1 MDRLTIVKVG
11 GKVVEDADLLNTLL
25 DNFITITGYKI
36 LVHGGGSMATRMA
49 ERLGIETRMVEGRR
63 ITDPETLEI
72 ATMVY
77 AGLVNKKI
85 VAGLQARNCNALGM
99 TGADLDLIRARK
111 RPVETV
117 DYGLVGDVEEV
128 NTHELRLLLYENV
141 IPVVAPLTHDGHG
154 ALLNTNADT
163 IAAHLGMEL
172 SHHYKVLLFYCF
184 EKRGV
189 LTDPLDENSVMS
201 ELTESNYYEL
211 KESGVISSGMIPKIF
226 NGFKAIHKGVSEVL
240 ITNPENFYRGRGTR
254 LVKD

>member
-11 GKVVEDADLLNTLL
+11 GKVVEDADLLNALL

-36 LVHGGGSMATRMA
+36 LVHGGGSLATKMA
-49 ERLGIETRMVEGRR
+49 ERLGVETRMVEGRR

-85 VAGLQARNCNALGM
+85 VAALQARNCNALGM
-99 TGADLDLIRARK
+99 TGADLDLIRAKK
-111 RPVETV
+111 RPVETI
-117 DYGLVGDVEEV
+117 DYGLVGDIEDV

-141 IPVVAPLTHDGHG
+141 VPVVAPLTHDGHG
-154 ALLNTNADT
+154 TLLNTNADT

-189 LTDPLDENSVMS
+189 LSDPMDESSVIS
-201 ELTESNYYEL
+201 ELTETQYKEL
-211 KESGVISSGMIPKIF
+211 KDSGTVTSGMVPKLF
-226 NGFKAIHKGVSEVL
+226 NGFKALQKGVSEVL

-254 LVKD
+254 LSKD

>member
-11 GKVVEDADLLNTLL
+11 GKVVEDADLLDALL

-36 LVHGGGSMATRMA
+36 LVQGGGSLATKMA
-49 ERLGIETRMVEGRR
+49 ERLGVETRMVEGRR

-85 VAGLQARNCNALGM
+85 VAALQARNCNALGM
-99 TGADLDLIRARK
+99 TGADLDLIRAKK
-111 RPVETV
+111 RPVETI
-117 DYGLVGDVEEV
+117 DYGLVGDIEDV

-141 IPVVAPLTHDGHG
+141 VPVVAPLTHDGHG

-189 LTDPLDENSVMS
+189 LSDPMDESSVIS
-201 ELTESNYYEL
+201 ELTETQYKEL
-211 KESGVISSGMIPKIF
+211 MDSGTITSGMVPKLF
-226 NGFKAIHKGVSEVL
+226 NGFKALKKGVSEVL
-240 ITNPENFYRGRGTR
+240 ITNPDNFYRGRGTR
-254 LVKD
+254 LSKD

>member
-11 GKVVEDADLLNTLL
+11 GKVVEDAALLNTLL

-36 LVHGGGSMATRMA
+36 LVHGGGSLATRMA
-49 ERLGIETRMVEGRR
+49 ERLGIETKMVEGRR
-63 ITDPETLEI
+63 ITDPETLEV

-85 VAGLQARNCNALGM
+85 VAGLQARNCNALGL

-117 DYGLVGDVEEV
+117 DFGLVGDVEEV

-154 ALLNTNADT
+154 TLLNTNADT
-163 IAAHLGMEL
+163 IAAHLGIEL

-189 LTDPLDENSVMS
+189 LADPSDENSVIG
-201 ELTESNYYEL
+201 ELTETTYNEL
-211 KESGVISSGMIPKIF
+211 KESGIVSSGMVPKLF
-226 NGFKAIHKGVSEVL
+226 NGFKALHNGISEVL
-240 ITNPENFYRGRGTR
+240 ITNPDNFYKGRGTR
-254 LVKD
+254 LSKD

>member
-36 LVHGGGSMATRMA
+36 LVHGGGSLATRMA
-49 ERLGIETRMVEGRR
+49 ERLGLETRMVEGRR

-85 VAGLQARNCNALGM
+85 VAGLQARNCNALGI
-99 TGADLDLIRARK
+99 TGADLDLIRAKK

-117 DYGLVGDVEEV
+117 DFGLVGDVEEV

-154 ALLNTNADT
+154 TLLNTNADT

-189 LTDPLDENSVMS
+189 LADPLDENSVIS
-201 ELTESNYYEL
+201 ELTETAYHEL
-211 KESGVISSGMIPKIF
+211 KESGTINSGMVPKIF
-226 NGFKAIHKGVSEVL
+226 NGFKALHNGISEVL
-240 ITNPENFYRGRGTR
+240 ITNPDNFYKGRGTR

>member
-11 GKVVEDADLLNTLL
+11 GKVVEDDDLLNTLL

-36 LVHGGGSMATRMA
+36 LVHGGGSLATRMA

-63 ITDPETLEI
+63 ITDPETLEV

-85 VAGLQARNCNALGM
+85 VAGLQARNCNALGL

-117 DYGLVGDVEEV
+117 DFGLVGDVEEV

-154 ALLNTNADT
+154 TLLNTNADT
-163 IAAHLGMEL
+163 IAAHLGIEL

-189 LTDPLDENSVMS
+189 LADPSDENTVIS
-201 ELTESNYYEL
+201 ELTETTYNEL
-211 KESGVISSGMIPKIF
+211 KESGIISGGMVPKLF
-226 NGFKAIHKGVSEVL
+226 NGFKALHNGISEVL
-240 ITNPENFYRGRGTR
+240 ITNPDNFYKGRGTR
-254 LVKD
+254 LVKN